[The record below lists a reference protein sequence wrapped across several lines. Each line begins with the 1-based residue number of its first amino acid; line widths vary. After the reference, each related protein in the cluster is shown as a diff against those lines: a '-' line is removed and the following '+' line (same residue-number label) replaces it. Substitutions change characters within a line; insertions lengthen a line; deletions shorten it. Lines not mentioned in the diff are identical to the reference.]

1 MINATKPPPIKI
13 PKDILSPLG
22 LKRYFVVH
30 GGLFSKDEV
39 TLEDIRKI
47 DRIGKQPGQEGLMCE
62 VSHLLSDTPLR
73 LHVPYS
79 CSGLTPRC
87 SRVADQVNG

>member
-1 MINATKPPPIKI
+1 MISATKQPLIQNS
-13 PKDILSPLG
+13 KDILSPLG

-62 VSHLLSDTPLR
+62 VSNLPSGIMLR
-73 LHVPYS
+73 AHNPYS
-79 CSGLTPRC
+79 CSGLTLRC
-87 SRVADQVNG
+87 FQVVVQVNG